1 MFTRVL
7 QIFVD
12 GFNQFSNL
20 IVRLFQTIIS
30 IFWDG
35 QDFTF
40 WGVIFLITFIVSLIL
55 LVLSLIFGYL
65 GLGGGLSEEEED

>member
-30 IFWDG
+30 IFWNG

-55 LVLSLIFGYL
+55 LVLSFMFSYL
-65 GLGGGLSEEEED
+65 GLGGGLSEDEED

>member
-7 QIFVD
+7 RIFVD
-12 GFNQFSNL
+12 GFNQFGQL
-20 IVRLFQTIIS
+20 IVQMFQTIIS
-30 IFWDG
+30 IFWNG

-55 LVLSLIFGYL
+55 LVLSFMFGYL
-65 GLGGGLSEEEED
+65 GLGGGLSEDEED

>member
-7 QIFVD
+7 QIFAD

-20 IVRLFQTIIS
+20 IVRLFQIIIS
-30 IFWDG
+30 IFWNG

-55 LVLSLIFGYL
+55 LVLSFMFSYL
-65 GLGGGLSEEEED
+65 GLGGGLSEDEED

>member
-7 QIFVD
+7 QVFVD
-12 GFNQFSNL
+12 GFNQFGQL
-20 IVRLFQTIIS
+20 IINMYQTIIS

-40 WGVIFLITFIVSLIL
+40 WGVVFLITFIVSLIL
-55 LVLSLIFGYL
+55 LVLSFMFSYL

>member
-1 MFTRVL
+1 MFQRVL
-7 QIFVD
+7 SFFIE
-12 GFNQFSNL
+12 GFNAFRNVFINL
-20 IVRLFQTIIS
+20 FRTVIS
-30 IFWDG
+30 IFWNG

-55 LVLSLIFGYL
+55 LVLSFMFGYL

>member
-20 IVRLFQTIIS
+20 IVRMFQTIIS

-55 LVLSLIFGYL
+55 LVLSFMFGYL
-65 GLGGGLSEEEED
+65 GLGGGLSEDEED

>member
-1 MFTRVL
+1 MFTRLL

-12 GFNQFSNL
+12 GFNQFGQL
-20 IVRLFQTIIS
+20 IVRMFQTIIS
-30 IFWDG
+30 IFWNG

-55 LVLSLIFGYL
+55 LVLSFMFGYL
-65 GLGGGLSEEEED
+65 GLGGGLSEDEED

>member
-12 GFNQFSNL
+12 GFNQFGQL
-20 IVRLFQTIIS
+20 IVRMFQTIIS
-30 IFWDG
+30 IFWNG

-55 LVLSLIFGYL
+55 LVLSFMFGYL
-65 GLGGGLSEEEED
+65 GLGGGLSEDEED